1 MEKAVQ
7 LHWPGKRAAADAA
20 HAPSVKTLQPERDA
34 SVCFDATRNLFIE
47 GDNLDALKLLRA
59 SYAGQVKLIYI
70 DPPYNT
76 GHEYVYNDDFGRRHA
91 EWLSMMYPRLTLARE
106 LLAADGAIFVSI
118 GSTEHARLVQLLC
131 EVMGEANFRA
141 DIVWQKRYTRSNNTR
156 DFSTVVEHIVVFAKS
171 AAFTVNL
178 LPRTP
183 EADARYANPDNDP
196 RGPWKPASFLNPVPP
211 AQRPNLCYPITNPS
225 TGQVTWP
232 TTHAWR
238 RSSAEYERL
247 AADGLL
253 YWGADGSSPVPSV
266 KMFLSEVRGLT
277 PTDFWGHEY
286 AGHTDE
292 GTRDLAALIG
302 GKVFN
307 NPKPVKLMRR
317 VLEHAADPSC
327 GRARLLRRDRNDG
340 PGRAGAERGGRRPP
354 RVHRGTAFGAVRP
367 SLGRLQAGLRDD
379 RGHLR
384 RADPPRRGRA
394 AQRGPG
400 APVLGRRR
408 RLPVPEGRLAARPV
422 S

>member
-1 MEKAVQ
+1 MENAVQ

-47 GDNLDALKLLRA
+47 GDNLDALKLLQA

-76 GHEYVYNDDFGRRHA
+76 GHEYVYHDDFGRRHA
-91 EWLSMMYPRLTLARE
+91 EWLSMMYPRLKLARE

-183 EADARYANPDNDP
+183 EADARYANPDKDP

-238 RSSAEYERL
+238 RSAAEYERL

-266 KMFLSEVRGLT
+266 KMFLAEVRGLT
-277 PTDFWGHEY
+277 PTDFWSHEY

-307 NPKPVKLMRR
+307 NPKPVKLMTR
-317 VLEHAADPSC
+317 VLEHATDPSC
-327 GRARLLRRDRNDG
+327 VVLDFFAGTGTMAQAVLELNAADGGRRAFIAVQLPERCDPRSAAYKAGYATIADICAERIR
-340 PGRAGAERGGRRPP
+340 RAGA
-354 RVHRGTAFGAVRP
+354 A
-367 SLGRLQAGLRDD
+367 LRS
-379 RGHLR
+379 
-384 RADPPRRGRA
+384 
-394 AQRGPG
+394 
-400 APVLGRRR
+400 
-408 RLPVPEGRLAARPV
+408 AARAHPSWDGDTGFRMLKV
-422 S
+422 SDSR